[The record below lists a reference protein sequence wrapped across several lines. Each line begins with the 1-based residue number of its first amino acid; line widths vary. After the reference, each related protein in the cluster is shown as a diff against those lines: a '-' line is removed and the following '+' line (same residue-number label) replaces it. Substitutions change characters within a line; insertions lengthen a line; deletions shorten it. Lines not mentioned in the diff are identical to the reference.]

1 MEVAEVDTNP
11 TTVNQN
17 EFRISD
23 VPRGNASPVG
33 EAAVFNVGGC
43 FYATEGKCTHRKG
56 ELSKGKLDGS
66 TVTCPKHGAQFNVT
80 TGDVLRGPAEIP
92 LKTYR
97 VSVDGEIG
105 CVEAATASVATTV

>member
-1 MEVAEVDTNP
+1 MEVVEVDTAPGTLNE
-11 TTVNQN
+11 N
-17 EFRISD
+17 EFQVNE
-23 VPRGNASPVG
+23 VPPGSAVLVG

-80 TGDVLRGPAEIP
+80 TGEVLRGPAEIP
-92 LKTYR
+92 LRTYR
-97 VSVDGEIG
+97 VRVEGEVG
-105 CVEAATASVATTV
+105 CVETAATATTV

>member
-1 MEVAEVDTNP
+1 MEVAVADANP
-11 TTVNQN
+11 ATLNKN
-17 EFRISD
+17 EFRVSD
-23 VPRGNASPVG
+23 VPPGNAMPVG

-80 TGDVLRGPAEIP
+80 TGDVLRGPAEVP
-92 LKTYR
+92 LNTYR
-97 VSVDGEIG
+97 VRVEGDVG
-105 CVEAATASVATTV
+105 CVESAAVATTV